1 MFDLAGIAPAPAGV
15 PQIDVMFEI
24 DADGIV
30 KVSAKDVTTGKVQK
44 IEVKS
49 SSGLSQ
55 QEIEK
60 IIQQKK
66 LSDEKANDHGEK
78 GLL

>member
-1 MFDLAGIAPAPAGV
+1 
-15 PQIDVMFEI
+15 MFEI

-30 KVSAKDVTTGKVQK
+30 RVSARDVTTGKVQR

-55 QEIEK
+55 EEIEK
-60 IIQQKK
+60 IIYQKK
-66 LSDEKANDHGEK
+66 LSDAKVKDHGEK